1 MSKSKNNQVMMRSL
15 RNFTLRSTSG
25 YCLPFEKNVP
35 RPVPA
40 AIVHEAME
48 KGAVPE
54 DETVLEVLEDTVVA
68 DPVGLE
74 RENKIKEALIK
85 IRAKNSRDDFTAG
98 GKPKA
103 PVVKDVTGFAI
114 DHREIG
120 KIWQM
125 ILDEEHGD

>member
-1 MSKSKNNQVMMRSL
+1 MSKPVMMRSL
-15 RNFTLRSTSG
+15 RTFTLRSVTG
-25 YCLPFEKNVP
+25 HTIPFMKNEP

-40 AIVHEAME
+40 VVVSEAME

-54 DETVLEVLEDTVVA
+54 DETVLEEVEEQVEA
-68 DPVGLE
+68 DPTGLD
-74 RENKIKEALIK
+74 RENKIKEALLK

-103 PVVKDVTGFAI
+103 PVAKEVAGFTI
-114 DHREIG
+114 DAREIG
-120 KIWQM
+120 KVWQM